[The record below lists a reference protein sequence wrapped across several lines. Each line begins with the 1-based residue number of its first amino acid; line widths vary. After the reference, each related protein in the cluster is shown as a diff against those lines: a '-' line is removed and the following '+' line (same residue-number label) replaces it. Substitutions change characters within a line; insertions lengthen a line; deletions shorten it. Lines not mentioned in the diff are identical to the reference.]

1 MTVTETALAMQST
14 QALQQQLRAEIGHF
28 EALLAQQPEAVF
40 GDSDRMPLTHT
51 FVDGMYVREIL
62 IPAGTLLTGKIHRHA
77 HPNVLLRGEVLVVT
91 EQGGREHL
99 VAPRVMI
106 SPAGTKRAIYALTET
121 VWITMHANPE
131 NLRDF
136 AALEALIIAPD
147 YSALAEPSHT
157 PHEGECS

>member
-1 MTVTETALAMQST
+1 MTVTETALEPRPP
-14 QALQQQLRAEIGHF
+14 QALAAQLRAEIGQF

-40 GDSDRMPLTHT
+40 GDSDLMPLTHT

-99 VAPRVMI
+99 VAPRLLM
-106 SPAGTKRAIYALTET
+106 SPAGTKRAIYALTDT
-121 VWITMHANPE
+121 VWITIHANPD
-131 NLRDF
+131 NLRDL

-147 YSALAEPSHT
+147 YAALAGPPHP
-157 PHEGECS
+157 PHEGDPS